1 MANGQT
7 PTPRYLCAMQ
17 IAAKEIAH
25 LLGGVLEGDGE
36 ALVDH
41 PGKIEEGGAGALTF
55 LANPKYETF
64 AYDTPT
70 SVLLAHRDFTPA
82 RPVAAS
88 ALIKVNDVYDAVRVL
103 LGKFNNATPSSNGI
117 SERAS
122 VHPFAT
128 LGKGVAVG
136 IFSIIEEETNIGD
149 GTALL
154 PQVYVGKN
162 VEIGRDCI
170 FYPGVKIYDG
180 CKIGDRCV
188 LHANVVIGSDGFGF
202 APQPDG
208 RYSKIPQIGNVV
220 LEDDVEIG
228 ANTTIDRATLG
239 STIIRKGVKLDN
251 LVMVAH
257 NVEIGENTV
266 VAAQAGFAGS
276 TKIGR
281 QCRIGGQAGF
291 VGHITVADG
300 TQVQAQSGVAASV
313 KEPGTALYG
322 SPALPYNNYLRSY
335 AIFKKLPEVFKKII
349 ALEKKLHQ
357 K

>member
-1 MANGQT
+1 
-7 PTPRYLCAMQ
+7 MQ
-17 IAAKEIAH
+17 IAAKEIAR
-25 LLGGVLEGDGE
+25 LLGGVLEGDGD
-36 ALVDH
+36 ALVDR

-64 AYDTPT
+64 AYDTPVT
-70 SVLLAHRDFTPA
+70 VLLVHKDFTAA

-88 ALIKVNDVYDAVRVL
+88 ALIKVDDVYEAIRVL
-103 LGKFNNATPSSNGI
+103 LGKFNSAMQTSNGI

-122 VHPFAT
+122 VHPFVT
-128 LGKGVAVG
+128 LGEGVAVG
-136 IFSIIEEETNIGD
+136 TFSIVEEGSKIGD
-149 GTALL
+149 GTVLH
-154 PQVYVGKN
+154 PQVFVGKN
-162 VEIGRDCI
+162 VEIGCDCI
-170 FYPGVKIYDG
+170 FYPGVKIYNG

-202 APQPDG
+202 APQPNG

-281 QCRIGGQAGF
+281 QCRIGGQSGF

-313 KEPGTALYG
+313 EAPGTALYG

-335 AIFKKLPEVFKKII
+335 AIFKKLPDVYKKII
-349 ALEKKLHQ
+349 ALEKKLHEE
-357 K
+357 